1 MWCHVHNLFTSTRE
15 GIERGRHLFD
25 VNCEGLKNHSLG
37 TNYHQVF
44 VALHTWTLC
53 TRFCRITKMSVMF
66 SKVMLTNQPWQVLCT
81 WMYAS
86 KEAPYVAWI
95 SNLYQVLVTFY
106 TWILCT
112 RFKRW
117 MSFATEL
124 CWWCNHGKFHIRK
137 NIEHTIAQEC
147 KVLLK

>member
-1 MWCHVHNLFTSTRE
+1 MDHVMSRSQSIHFDPRGNRKRTPSVWCQLWRSQEPLTGHQLPSSFCSSPHMNIMYKILSDYQDECHVQQSHVDKSTMTS
-15 GIERGRHLFD
+15 
-25 VNCEGLKNHSLG
+25 
-37 TNYHQVF
+37 F
-44 VALHTWTLC
+44 VH
-53 TRFCRITKMSVMF
+53 
-66 SKVMLTNQPWQVLCT
+66 
-81 WMYAS
+81 MYAS

-137 NIEHTIAQEC
+137 NIEHTIA
-147 KVLLK
+147 